1 MRPSGTSTHRRPD
14 RQDGATDASD
24 APTGGGKIQRPE
36 SKKANHDWS
45 MVAIPGSFK
54 HVVEEFTTPFG
65 VRWRCEQ
72 NLDLRGTRVGKNART
87 NPRFPLTSTAPGISA
102 NEVRVVAHSGAL
114 GRARRLR
121 SARFEP
127 WSGVPQLIGI

>member
-24 APTGGGKIQRPE
+24 APTGGGKIQRFE
-36 SKKANHDWS
+36 
-45 MVAIPGSFK
+45 

-72 NLDLRGTRVGKNART
+72 NLDLLGTRVGKNART

-114 GRARRLR
+114 GRAR
-121 SARFEP
+121 
-127 WSGVPQLIGI
+127 